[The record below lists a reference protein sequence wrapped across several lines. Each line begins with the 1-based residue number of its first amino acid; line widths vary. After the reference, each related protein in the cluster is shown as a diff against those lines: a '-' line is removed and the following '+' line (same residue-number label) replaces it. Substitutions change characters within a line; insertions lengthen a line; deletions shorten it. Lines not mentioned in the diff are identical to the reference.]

1 LLSTYLHVGKKLD
14 VNKDV
19 WILIK
24 RPNTNVWEDGM
35 ISDYLH
41 VGISVR
47 DLEKSVQFY
56 TEILGME
63 EGIRVSH
70 KGETISQVVDVEDTD
85 VDVCYVTKGMHRLE
99 LIEYKNKDKAKL
111 NYNYKSQDE
120 PGLVH
125 IAFIVDNVDEVY
137 QKIKDLG
144 YEFNSPPMVT
154 RENGPKIAF
163 FKGPDN
169 VIIELYQK
177 VN

>member
-1 LLSTYLHVGKKLD
+1 M
-14 VNKDV
+14 VNDF
-19 WILIK
+19 
-24 RPNTNVWEDGM
+24 
-35 ISDYLH
+35 LH

-47 DLEKSVQFY
+47 KLDESVKFY

-70 KGETISQVVDVEDTD
+70 KGETISQVVAVENTE
-85 VDVCYVTKGMHRLE
+85 VDVCYVTKGKHRLE

-111 NYNYKSQDE
+111 NTAYKSQDD

-125 IAFIVDNVDEVY
+125 IAFIVDDVDEIY

-144 YEFNSPPMVT
+144 YDFNSPPMVT

-163 FKGPDN
+163 FRGADN

-177 VN
+177 AD

>member
-1 LLSTYLHVGKKLD
+1 M
-14 VNKDV
+14 VNDF
-19 WILIK
+19 
-24 RPNTNVWEDGM
+24 
-35 ISDYLH
+35 LH

-47 DLEKSVQFY
+47 NLNESVKFY
-56 TEILGME
+56 TEILGMQE
-63 EGIRVSH
+63 DIRAYH
-70 KGETISQVVDVEDTD
+70 KGEKVSRVVAVENTE
-85 VDVCYVTKGMHRLE
+85 VEVCYVTKGKHRLE
-99 LIEYKNKDKAKL
+99 LIEYKNKAKAKL
-111 NYNYKSQDE
+111 NYTFKSQDD

-125 IAFIVDNVDEVY
+125 IAFIVDDVEEIY

-177 VN
+177 AD

>member
-1 LLSTYLHVGKKLD
+1 M
-14 VNKDV
+14 VNDF
-19 WILIK
+19 
-24 RPNTNVWEDGM
+24 
-35 ISDYLH
+35 LH

-47 DLEKSVQFY
+47 NLNESVKFY
-56 TEILGME
+56 TEILGMQE
-63 EGIRVSH
+63 DIRAYH
-70 KGETISQVVDVEDTD
+70 KGEKVSRVVAVENTE
-85 VDVCYVTKGMHRLE
+85 VEVCYVTKGKHRLE

-111 NYNYKSQDE
+111 NYTYKSQDD

-125 IAFIVDNVDEVY
+125 IAFIVDDVEEIY

-163 FKGPDN
+163 FRGPDN

-177 VN
+177 AE

>member
-1 LLSTYLHVGKKLD
+1 MA
-14 VNKDV
+14 N
-19 WILIK
+19 
-24 RPNTNVWEDGM
+24 
-35 ISDYLH
+35 DYLH

-47 DLEKSVQFY
+47 DLDESVQFY
-56 TEILGME
+56 TGVLGME

-70 KGETISQVVDVEDTD
+70 KGETISRVVAVENTE
-85 VDVCYVTKGMHRLE
+85 VDVCYVTKGKYRLE

-111 NYNYKSQDE
+111 NYTYKSQDD

-125 IAFIVDNVDEVY
+125 IAFIVDDVEEIY

-154 RENGPKIAF
+154 RKNGPKIAF
-163 FKGPDN
+163 FRGPDN

-177 VN
+177 VD

>member
-1 LLSTYLHVGKKLD
+1 M
-14 VNKDV
+14 VNDF
-19 WILIK
+19 
-24 RPNTNVWEDGM
+24 
-35 ISDYLH
+35 LH

-47 DLEKSVQFY
+47 NLGKSVQFY
-56 TEILGME
+56 TDVLGME
-63 EGIRVSH
+63 EDIRAYH
-70 KGETISQVVDVEDTD
+70 KGEKISQVVAVENTE
-85 VDVCYVTKGMHRLE
+85 VDVCYVTKGKYRLE

-111 NYNYKSQDE
+111 NYTYKSQDD

-125 IAFIVDNVDEVY
+125 IAFIVDDVDEIY
-137 QKIKDLG
+137 KKIKDLG

-177 VN
+177 AD

>member
-1 LLSTYLHVGKKLD
+1 MTDIHCRQEESMV
-14 VNKDV
+14 
-19 WILIK
+19 
-24 RPNTNVWEDGM
+24 
-35 ISDYLH
+35 SDYLH

-47 DLEKSVQFY
+47 NLDESVKFY
-56 TEILGME
+56 TEVLGMK

-70 KGETISQVVDVEDTD
+70 KGETISRVVAVEDAE
-85 VDVCYVTKGMHRLE
+85 VDVCYVTSGIHRLE
-99 LIEYKNKDKAKL
+99 LIEYKNKDQAKL
-111 NYNYKSQDE
+111 NTAYQSQDV

-125 IAFIVDNVDEVY
+125 IAFIVDDVDETY
-137 QKIKDLG
+137 RQIKDLG

-177 VN
+177 ADQK

>member
-1 LLSTYLHVGKKLD
+1 MV
-14 VNKDV
+14 KDF
-19 WILIK
+19 
-24 RPNTNVWEDGM
+24 
-35 ISDYLH
+35 LH

-47 DLEKSVQFY
+47 NLKESVQFY

-63 EGIRVSH
+63 EDIRAYH
-70 KGETISQVVDVEDTD
+70 KGEKVSQVVAVENAE
-85 VDVCYVTKGMHRLE
+85 VDVCYVTKGKHRLE

-111 NYNYKSQDE
+111 NYTYKSQDD

-125 IAFIVDNVDEVY
+125 IAFIVDDVDEIY
-137 QKIKDLG
+137 QKIRDLG

-163 FKGPDN
+163 FRGPDN

-177 VN
+177 AD